1 MSEQKRKDLDF
12 SLEKKLASE
21 GFCRICGID
30 EAGRGPLCGPV
41 VAAAC
46 VLPPDAHI
54 EGLNDSKKLT
64 PHRRDEL
71 FEIIKE
77 TALDWAVAEAS
88 VEEIDELNI
97 LEATLLAMR
106 RAVASLHKKPDR
118 LLVDGNVFRGFDIPG
133 EAVIGGDGISP
144 SIAAASI
151 LAKVTR
157 DRICIELDRMYPQYG
172 IAKHKGY
179 CTAAH
184 REALFRYGPAPIY
197 RKQFIRFLND
207 SSHAQTPSAGVKASH
222 GRFGED
228 AAAQYLTDNG
238 YTIKGRNVRFGRH
251 ELDIIAEDDEY
262 IVFVEVKTRTEAPAG
277 CLYTYG
283 RPASAV
289 TYGKKQ
295 NTVAAASEYLREN
308 RSEKRARID
317 VIEVYLE
324 RGTEAPAVS
333 KINHIRNAF
342 GAR

>member
-1 MSEQKRKDLDF
+1 MPIK
-12 SLEKKLASE
+12 
-21 GFCRICGID
+21 C
-30 EAGRGPLCGPV
+30 
-41 VAAAC
+41 
-46 VLPPDAHI
+46 
-54 EGLNDSKKLT
+54 T
-64 PHRRDEL
+64 RR
-71 FEIIKE
+71 
-77 TALDWAVAEAS
+77 T
-88 VEEIDELNI
+88 
-97 LEATLLAMR
+97 
-106 RAVASLHKKPDR
+106 
-118 LLVDGNVFRGFDIPG
+118 DG
-133 EAVIGGDGISP
+133 
-144 SIAAASI
+144 
-151 LAKVTR
+151 
-157 DRICIELDRMYPQYG
+157 
-172 IAKHKGY
+172 
-179 CTAAH
+179 
-184 REALFRYGPAPIY
+184 
-197 RKQFIRFLND
+197 ND